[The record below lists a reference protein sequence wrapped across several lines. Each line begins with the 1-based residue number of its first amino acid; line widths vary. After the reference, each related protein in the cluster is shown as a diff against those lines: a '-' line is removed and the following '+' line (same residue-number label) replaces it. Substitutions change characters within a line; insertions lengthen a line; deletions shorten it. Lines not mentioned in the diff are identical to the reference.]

1 MKMIT
6 TTASL
11 RKPDSSVDATFNPVA
26 LGSGEIVSWAL
37 AFPRP
42 GLVICGTSTQPTR

>member
-6 TTASL
+6 TTASA
-11 RKPDSSVDATFNPVA
+11 RKPDSSTDATLNPVTF
-26 LGSGEIVSWAL
+26 GSGEIVSWGI

-42 GLVICGTSTQPTR
+42 GVVI

>member
-11 RKPDSSVDATFNPVA
+11 RKPDSSTDATLNPVA
-26 LGSGEIVSWAL
+26 VGSGEIISWAI
-37 AFPRP
+37 AFR
-42 GLVICGTSTQPTR
+42 GRDW

>member
-11 RKPDSSVDATFNPVA
+11 RKPDSSVDVTLNPVA

-37 AFPRP
+37 VFPRP
-42 GLVICGTSTQPTR
+42 GLVICGTSKQPAR

>member
-11 RKPDSSVDATFNPVA
+11 RKPDASTDSTLKPVA
-26 LGSGEIVSWAL
+26 VGSGEIVTWPI
-37 AFPRP
+37 AFPSR
-42 GLVICGTSTQPTR
+42 GW